1 MGHFQAHLVTP
12 PMNTSRPADGL
23 LHCRLL
29 PMTGSPYNGI
39 AYCEQFPR
47 NSSLWG
53 NATAA
58 ADAAAADVNST
69 FQYWAQVGKT
79 DVPDSRFDNIGWALI
94 TVFQIITTEN
104 W

>member
-1 MGHFQAHLVTP
+1 M
-12 PMNTSRPADGL
+12 
-23 LHCRLL
+23 
-29 PMTGSPYNGI
+29 

-47 NSSLWG
+47 NSSHWG

-58 ADAAAADVNST
+58 ALAAAADPDST
-69 FQYWAQVGKT
+69 FQYWAQVGKAAI
-79 DVPDSRFDNIGWALI
+79 PNARFDNIGWALI